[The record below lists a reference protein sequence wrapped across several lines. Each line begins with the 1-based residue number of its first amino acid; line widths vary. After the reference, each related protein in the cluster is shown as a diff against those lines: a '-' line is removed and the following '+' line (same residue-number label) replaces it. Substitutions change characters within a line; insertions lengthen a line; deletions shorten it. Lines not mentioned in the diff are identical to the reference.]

1 MLWAHK
7 ILVLPEHTTG
17 FYPITREVQEAF
29 PELGQ
34 VKVGLIH
41 LFLQHTSAALTINEN
56 ADGDV
61 LADLGSSLEAL
72 APESVSYRHTIEGR
86 DDMPGH
92 IKSSLFGV
100 SLTIPIADGKLE
112 LGTWQDVYL
121 CEYRHEPHRRRVVLT
136 LQGST
141 E

>member
-1 MLWAHK
+1 MLWARK

-17 FYPITREVQEAF
+17 FYPITRDVQEAF
-29 PELGQ
+29 PELKQ

-61 LADLGSSLEAL
+61 LADLGTSLESI
-72 APESVSYRHTIEGR
+72 APESADYRHTIEGR

-92 IKSSLFGV
+92 IKSSLVGV
-100 SLTIPIADGKLE
+100 SLSIPIEDGKLM

-121 CEYRHEPHRRRVVLT
+121 CEYRHEPHCRSVVLT
-136 LQGST
+136 LQGSM